1 MIEQIDPVDLTL
13 FHYEDA
19 PPNASWRMKDRLN
32 GWTSPR
38 RCRFLEWSGWYSY
51 DIAQRLLGHYRL
63 FQHFKTDYVKNSHH
77 LPAAK
82 AYILDYRTG
91 HGFKYFVAQVVSLL
105 ASIIEKHHYT
115 TSETVAINRQLVN
128 DSSSILY
135 DFLIDADHDF
145 TAAFLQAMDRIK
157 SPTFLSPSA
166 PQNQSSPFAIQYNDN
181 RTNTVYNSRVNIQP
195 TIREGAT
202 GKTKGVFSKR
212 QLLMLFDLL
221 SKQTTPLEKIDF
233 SRRNRFDTIAGLL
246 HAISGKS
253 KASIIEELKD
263 YQTKGLYHGEPGGQ
277 RNQIF
282 AELTNLAETFRAAG
296 FRSIANEAD
305 RKIIELQKNGGD

>member
-1 MIEQIDPVDLTL
+1 MIEQIDPIDLTL

-19 PPNASWRMKDRLN
+19 PPNANWRMKDRLN

-51 DIAQRLLGHYRL
+51 DVAQRLLGHYRL
-63 FQHFKTDYVKNSHH
+63 FHHFKADYIKTSHQ
-77 LPAAK
+77 LSAAS
-82 AYILDYRTG
+82 AYILDYRSG
-91 HGFKYFVAQVVSLL
+91 HGFKYFLARIMAFLVSILERTRYPVAEIAAV
-105 ASIIEKHHYT
+105 
-115 TSETVAINRQLVN
+115 NRQLVN
-128 DSSSILY
+128 DSTSILY
-135 DFLIDADHDF
+135 DFLIDANNDF

-157 SPTFLSPSA
+157 SPTFLSVTVSHPQA
-166 PQNQSSPFAIQYNDN
+166 PVAIQYNDT
-181 RTNTVYNSRVNIQP
+181 RTINKYNSQVHIQP

-202 GKTKGVFSKR
+202 GKIKGVFSKR

-233 SRRNRFDTIAGLL
+233 SRHNRFNAIAGLL

-253 KASIIEELKD
+253 KASISEELKD
-263 YQTKGLYHGEPGGQ
+263 YQKKGLYDGEPGGQ
-277 RNQIF
+277 RNQII

-296 FRSIANEAD
+296 FRSIAKEAD